1 MLVVGEGRP
10 YLAALVV
17 LNGAEWE
24 QLGGNDLDAAAAE
37 NLLLA
42 RIAARMAN
50 FPGYARIRRVQVTA
64 TPWEVANGLLTPTLK
79 LRRPQLFSYYA
90 AEIAAL
96 YAGH

>member
-1 MLVVGEGRP
+1 
-10 YLAALVV
+10 
-17 LNGAEWE
+17 
-24 QLGGNDLDAAAAE
+24 
-37 NLLLA
+37 
-42 RIAARMAN
+42 MAG

-79 LRRPQLFSYYA
+79 LRRSQLFDYYA